1 MRRRR
6 SSYWVSIGST
16 ARDYDRPPT
25 LREPRDPPVPG
36 GSALADERARR
47 HLGAVGQGADP
58 EVAEHVAGHPLEFAQ
73 AGDGQLADL
82 DVGVLAG
89 PHGDEV
95 PPGPVVA
102 GDDDARLGG
111 VGQDRPSGLAR
122 L

>member
-6 SSYWVSIGST
+6 SSYWVSMGPSCAPST
-16 ARDYDRPPT
+16 GPRVRARTDGT
-25 LREPRDPPVPG
+25 A
-36 GSALADERARR
+36 SALGDERAGGDLR
-47 HLGAVGQGADP
+47 AVGEGTDP
-58 EVAEHVAGHPLEFAQ
+58 EVVEHVARDPLQLPQ

-95 PPGPVVA
+95 PPGAVVA

-111 VGQDRPSGLAR
+111 VGTSV
-122 L
+122 